1 MIDSLEVSV
10 IVEHNGMN
18 NLMDLIRIAVGGSRI
33 GAAGVEEISKIMVQ
47 EVHKEMQEETGIEE
61 VILMAG
67 AQVFKYNTNRIM
79 GVAIQV

>member
-1 MIDSLEVSV
+1 
-10 IVEHNGMN
+10 
-18 NLMDLIRIAVGGSRI
+18 
-33 GAAGVEEISKIMVQ
+33 MVQ

-67 AQVFKYNTNRIM
+67 AQVFKYNINRIM